1 VTSGELQKREDTLV
15 DLTNFKD
22 RLEQLADKGFGGP
35 GHAVVHM
42 TGADD
47 GEEAESGEL
56 LRLQR
61 TLRDEQ
67 DQHLESLSQVLGRQ
81 KQLGQM
87 IGDEMDLQ
95 NEMLEDLDSDV
106 DRTRGRMGRTMKT
119 LDKVS
124 KGAKNRKGTI
134 AIMTAV
140 VVIVV
145 LIIVVVVIKK
155 VV

>member
-1 VTSGELQKREDTLV
+1 V

-22 RLEQLADKGFGGP
+22 RLEQLADKGV
-35 GHAVVHM
+35 GHATVHM
-42 TGADD
+42 SGARGDD
-47 GEEAESGEL
+47 DDDEAESGEL

-87 IGDEMDLQ
+87 IGDELDLQ
-95 NEMLEDLDSDV
+95 NELLEDLDTDV
-106 DRTRGRMGRTMKT
+106 DRTRGRMGRTMNT

-124 KGAKNRKGTI
+124 KEVKSRKGTI
-134 AIMTAV
+134 AVVTAV

-145 LIIVVVVIKK
+145 LIIVLIVVKTVL
-155 VV
+155 

>member
-1 VTSGELQKREDTLV
+1 MTSGELQKREDTLV

-22 RLEQLADKGFGGP
+22 RLEQLADKGV
-35 GHAVVHM
+35 GHATVHM
-42 TGADD
+42 SGARGDD
-47 GEEAESGEL
+47 DDEAESGEL

-87 IGDEMDLQ
+87 IGDELDLQ
-95 NEMLEDLDSDV
+95 NELLEDLDTDV
-106 DRTRGRMGRTMKT
+106 DRTRGRMGRTMNT

-124 KGAKNRKGTI
+124 KEVKSRKGTI
-134 AIMTAV
+134 AVVTAV

-145 LIIVVVVIKK
+145 LIIVLIVVKTVL
-155 VV
+155 